1 MDLFLILLDL
11 VLLERLTILILTC
24 FKDILEHWM
33 SSMNKYFPNDDLVL
47 DHLLFIIL
55 LYVLPM
61 KIWTIF
67 FCSQVK

>member
-24 FKDILEHWM
+24 SKDILKHWM
-33 SSMNKYFPNDDLVL
+33 SSMNKYFSNDDLVL